1 MDSLLLKSRHLKTL
15 VRVGVKVLFAAALV
29 GFAGSPALAADP
41 KPGDSKAANTVR
53 LVVDYG
59 DGVET
64 HYTALPWRK
73 GMTVLDALV
82 AAKAHKRSLSYSQ
95 RGSGSGT
102 LIIKI
107 GDVANEG
114 GGADNRNWLFNVNG
128 KAVQVGAGVQQLKPG
143 DAVLWKFKV
152 YDYNSDS

>member
-1 MDSLLLKSRHLKTL
+1 MM
-15 VRVGVKVLFAAALV
+15 VMAALITL
-29 GFAGSPALAADP
+29 AGGRLPAAEP
-41 KPGDSKAANTVR
+41 KPADAKATNAVR
-53 LVVDYG
+53 LVVEYG

-64 HYTALPWRK
+64 HYTAIPWRD

-82 AAKAHKRSLSYSQ
+82 AAKAHKRSLNFAQ
-95 RGSGSGT
+95 RGTGSGA

-107 GDVANEG
+107 GDTANEG
-114 GGADNRNWLFNVNG
+114 GGADSRNWLFYVNG
-128 KAVQVGAGVQQLKPG
+128 KAVQVGAGVQELKPG

>member
-1 MDSLLLKSRHLKTL
+1 MNSPPFKPLCRAGARLLVL
-15 VRVGVKVLFAAALV
+15 VLVMAAVVGPAAQA
-29 GFAGSPALAADP
+29 SLAADP
-41 KPGDSKAANTVR
+41 KPSETKTANAVR

-64 HYTALPWRK
+64 HYTAIPWRD
-73 GMTVLDALV
+73 GMTVLDALA
-82 AAKAHKRSLSYSQ
+82 AAKAHKRSLTYAQ
-95 RGSGSGT
+95 RGSGSGA
-102 LIIKI
+102 LITKI
-107 GDVANEG
+107 GDATNEG
-114 GGADNRNWLFNVNG
+114 GGADSRNWLFYVNG